1 MLSAC
6 RSTFLVLLSVF
17 PLVRFSPQ
25 APAPTAD
32 PKAEILAFNEKFIN
46 AHLRMDNPAI
56 IAMWAED
63 GVSLLPSMAP
73 MVGRAAIGKFIT
85 DISAQMPGYKIVR
98 EKIDFRD
105 IQVSGDW
112 ASEWGLET
120 QGLQPPN
127 NQPTMEGYGKIL
139 FVLHKD
145 AKGEWKIQQ
154 EMWNANPKP

>member
-1 MLSAC
+1 MLAAC
-6 RSTFLVLLSVF
+6 RFAFLLLLSVF
-17 PLVRFSPQ
+17 LLLHSAPQ
-25 APAPTAD
+25 TPAPPAD
-32 PKAEILAFNEKFIN
+32 PKSEILAFNEKFID

-56 IAMWAED
+56 IAMWADD

-85 DISAQMPGYKIVR
+85 DITAQMPGYKIVR
-98 EKIDFRD
+98 EKIDFHD

-127 NQPTMEGYGKIL
+127 QPTMEGYGKIL

-145 AKGEWKIQQ
+145 ASGQWKIQQ
-154 EMWNANPKP
+154 EMWNASPKP

>member
-1 MLSAC
+1 MLPAC
-6 RSTFLVLLSVF
+6 RSTFLALASLFLFLHS
-17 PLVRFSPQ
+17 SPQ
-25 APAPTAD
+25 TPAPPAD
-32 PKAEILAFNEKFIN
+32 RKAEILAFNENFIN
-46 AHLRMDNPAI
+46 AHLRMDSPAI

-73 MVGRAAIGKFIT
+73 LAGRASIGKFIN

-98 EKIDFRD
+98 ERIDFHD

-120 QGLQPPN
+120 QGLQPPS
-127 NQPTMEGYGKIL
+127 QPVMEGYGKIL

-145 AKGEWKIQQ
+145 PSGEWKIQQ
-154 EMWNANPKP
+154 EMWNASPKP

>member
-1 MLSAC
+1 MLAAY
-6 RSTFLVLLSVF
+6 RFAFLLLLATFPF
-17 PLVRFSPQ
+17 TRFSPQ
-25 APAPTAD
+25 TPAPPAD
-32 PKAEILAFNEKFIN
+32 PKTEILAFNEKFIN

-98 EKIDFRD
+98 ERIDFRD

-120 QGLQPPN
+120 QGLQPPG

-145 AKGEWKIQQ
+145 AAGHWKIQQ

>member
-1 MLSAC
+1 MLPAC
-6 RSTFLVLLSVF
+6 RSTFLLLASLF
-17 PLVRFSPQ
+17 FFLHSSPQ
-25 APAPTAD
+25 TPAPPAD

-56 IAMWAED
+56 ISMWAED

-73 MVGRAAIGKFIT
+73 LSGRAAIGKFIN

-98 EKIDFRD
+98 EKIDFHN

-127 NQPTMEGYGKIL
+127 QPVMEGYGKLL

-145 AKGEWKIQQ
+145 SSGEWKIQQ
-154 EMWNANPKP
+154 EMWNAAPKP

>member
-1 MLSAC
+1 MLPAC
-6 RSTFLVLLSVF
+6 RLTFLVLVSLFLFVHS
-17 PLVRFSPQ
+17 SAQ
-25 APAPTAD
+25 TPAPPAD
-32 PKAEILAFNEKFIN
+32 PKAEILVFNEKFIN

-73 MVGRAAIGKFIT
+73 MVGRSTIGKFIN

-127 NQPTMEGYGKIL
+127 QPTMEGYGKIL

-145 AKGEWKIQQ
+145 ATGQWKIQQ

>member
-1 MLSAC
+1 MFSAG
-6 RSTFLVLLSVF
+6 RSIFLLLAALLFLHS
-17 PLVRFSPQ
+17 SPQ
-25 APAPTAD
+25 TPAPPAD
-32 PKAEILAFNEKFIN
+32 PKSEILAFNEKFIN

-73 MVGRAAIGKFIT
+73 MVGRATIGKFIT
-85 DISAQMPGYKIVR
+85 DITAQMPGYKIVR
-98 EKIDFRD
+98 EKIDFHD

-127 NQPTMEGYGKIL
+127 QPVMEGYGKIL

-145 AKGEWKIQQ
+145 ARGEWKIQH

>member
-1 MLSAC
+1 MLPAC
-6 RSTFLVLLSVF
+6 RSTFLILACVF
-17 PLVRFSPQ
+17 FFLHSSQQPS
-25 APAPTAD
+25 APPD
-32 PKAEILAFNEKFIN
+32 PKAQILDFNEKFIN

-63 GVSLLPSMAP
+63 GVSLLPSMPP
-73 MVGRAAIGKFIT
+73 MVGRAAIGQFIN

-98 EKIDFRD
+98 EKIDFHD

-127 NQPTMEGYGKIL
+127 QPVMEGYGKLL

-145 AKGEWKIQQ
+145 SSGQWKIQQ
-154 EMWNANPKP
+154 EMWNAAPKP

>member
-6 RSTFLVLLSVF
+6 RSAFLVLAFVF
-17 PLVRFSPQ
+17 FFFHSPNQ
-25 APAPTAD
+25 TPAPPAD

-63 GVSLLPSMAP
+63 GVSLLPSMPP
-73 MVGRAAIGKFIT
+73 MVGRAAIGKFIN

-98 EKIDFRD
+98 ERIDFHD

-112 ASEWGLET
+112 ASEWGIET
-120 QGLQPPN
+120 QGLQPP
-127 NQPTMEGYGKIL
+127 NQPTMEGYGKLL

-145 AKGEWKIQQ
+145 STGEWKIQQ

>member
-1 MLSAC
+1 MLPAC
-6 RSTFLVLLSVF
+6 RFAFLLLVF
-17 PLVRFSPQ
+17 AFLFVHSPAQ
-25 APAPTAD
+25 TPTPPAD
-32 PKAEILAFNEKFIN
+32 SKSEILAFNEKFIN
-46 AHLRMDNPAI
+46 AHLRMDDSAI

-73 MVGRAAIGKFIT
+73 MVGRSTIGKFIT

-98 EKIDFRD
+98 ERIDFRD

>member
-1 MLSAC
+1 MLAAC
-6 RSTFLVLLSVF
+6 RLTFLILVSALLFVH
-17 PLVRFSPQ
+17 PSPQ
-25 APAPTAD
+25 APAPLAD
-32 PKAEILAFNEKFIN
+32 PKADILAFNQKFIN

-56 IAMWAED
+56 IDMWAEN

-73 MVGRAAIGKFIT
+73 MVGRAAIGKFIN

-98 EKIDFRD
+98 ERIDFRD

-120 QGLQPPN
+120 QGLQPPG

-145 AKGEWKIQQ
+145 ARGEWKIQQ
-154 EMWNANPKP
+154 EMWNSNPKP

>member
-1 MLSAC
+1 MHAAC
-6 RSTFLVLLSVF
+6 RSTFLVLALLFLLPFS
-17 PLVRFSPQ
+17 SPQ
-25 APAPTAD
+25 TPAPPAD
-32 PKAEILAFNEKFIN
+32 PNSEILAFNEKFIN

-63 GVSLLPSMAP
+63 GVSLLPSMPP
-73 MVGRAAIGKFIT
+73 MVGRAAIGKFIN

-120 QGLQPPN
+120 QGLQPPA
-127 NQPTMEGYGKIL
+127 NQPVMEGYGKIL

-145 AKGEWKIQQ
+145 TKSEWKIQQ

>member
-1 MLSAC
+1 MLAAC
-6 RSTFLVLLSVF
+6 RFAFLLLVSVF
-17 PLVRFSPQ
+17 LFVDSPAQ
-25 APAPTAD
+25 TPAPPAD
-32 PKAEILAFNEKFIN
+32 PKSEILAFNEKFIN

-112 ASEWGLET
+112 ASEWGLEI
-120 QGLQPPN
+120 QGLQPPG
-127 NQPTMEGYGKIL
+127 NQPAMEGYGKIL

-154 EMWNANPKP
+154 EMWNTNHKP

>member
-1 MLSAC
+1 MLAGS
-6 RSTFLVLLSVF
+6 RFTLLFLAVVF
-17 PLVRFSPQ
+17 PLVHFSPQ
-25 APAPTAD
+25 APAPPAD
-32 PKAEILAFNEKFIN
+32 PKSEILAFNEKFIN

-63 GVSLLPSMAP
+63 GVSLLPGMVP
-73 MVGRAAIGKFIT
+73 MVGRAAIGKFIN
-85 DISAQMPGYKIVR
+85 DITAQMPGYKVVR

-120 QGLQPPN
+120 QGIQPPN
-127 NQPTMEGYGKIL
+127 QPAMEGYGKIL

-145 AKGEWKIQQ
+145 APGQWKIQL